1 MTKQIVWTQWED
13 LTGPNGFE
21 MLNPKTAPLDS
32 PRISEITFYV
42 PTYMGGRNALLPIMD
57 MPNLQYLQLP
67 NAGFDDAIEFL
78 KPGVTLCNARGVH
91 DMSTAELALGLTISA
106 LRGFGHFQ
114 NMQQQSTWD
123 HKRLHSLADKK
134 VGLLGYGSIG
144 KKFAEMVKPFDVE
157 LTAFNRSGSEGAVP
171 ISEFDKR
178 LAEFDVV
185 VVIIP
190 ANDQS
195 IKFFNKDRLA
205 LMKSGAL
212 LVNVARGVIVDTAA
226 LIAELS
232 EKRIYAALDVTD
244 PEPLPA
250 DHPLWKLDNVFITP
264 HVGGNTTAFEPRIR
278 KLVQSQLSLL
288 AEAKPLQN
296 IVARG

>member
-1 MTKQIVWTQWED
+1 
-13 LTGPNGFE
+13 
-21 MLNPKTAPLDS
+21 
-32 PRISEITFYV
+32 
-42 PTYMGGRNALLPIMD
+42 
-57 MPNLQYLQLP
+57 
-67 NAGFDDAIEFL
+67 
-78 KPGVTLCNARGVH
+78 
-91 DMSTAELALGLTISA
+91 
-106 LRGFGHFQ
+106 
-114 NMQQQSTWD
+114 
-123 HKRLHSLADKK
+123 
-134 VGLLGYGSIG
+134 
-144 KKFAEMVKPFDVE
+144 
-157 LTAFNRSGSEGAVP
+157 
-171 ISEFDKR
+171 
-178 LAEFDVV
+178 VV

-232 EKRIYAALDVTD
+232 KKRIYAALDVTD

>member
-42 PTYMGGRNALLPIMD
+42 PTYMGGRDALLPIRE

-123 HKRLHSLADKK
+123 HKRMNSLADKK

-232 EKRIYAALDVTD
+232 KKRIYAALDVTD

>member
-42 PTYMGGRNALLPIMD
+42 PTYMGGRDALLPIRE

-114 NMQQQSTWD
+114 NMQQASTWD
-123 HKRLHSLADKK
+123 HKRMNSLADKK

-232 EKRIYAALDVTD
+232 KKRIYAALDVTD

>member
-1 MTKQIVWTQWED
+1 
-13 LTGPNGFE
+13 
-21 MLNPKTAPLDS
+21 
-32 PRISEITFYV
+32 
-42 PTYMGGRNALLPIMD
+42 
-57 MPNLQYLQLP
+57 
-67 NAGFDDAIEFL
+67 
-78 KPGVTLCNARGVH
+78 
-91 DMSTAELALGLTISA
+91 
-106 LRGFGHFQ
+106 
-114 NMQQQSTWD
+114 
-123 HKRLHSLADKK
+123 
-134 VGLLGYGSIG
+134 
-144 KKFAEMVKPFDVE
+144 
-157 LTAFNRSGSEGAVP
+157 VP

-178 LAEFDVV
+178 LSEFDVV